1 MDGVPVPGRERD
13 VSRTVLLDTH
23 VLLWYDAAPENLS
36 DAVRE
41 TLRGRDARVLVSAMT
56 ALEIAIK
63 HRLGKLPQADA
74 LLAGYEA
81 TLARYGFEE
90 LPLASAPALRVAR
103 IDHAHPDPFDRV
115 LAAQALELDIPLVT
129 RDPVFHGFAELETLW

>member
-1 MDGVPVPGRERD
+1 MN
-13 VSRTVLLDTH
+13 RTVLLDTH
-23 VLLWYDAAPENLS
+23 VLLWYDFAPGNLS
-36 DAVRE
+36 DAARE

-63 HRLGKLPQADA
+63 HRLGRLPQAAA
-74 LLAGYEA
+74 LLTEYEA

-103 IDHAHPDPFDRV
+103 IEHAHPDPFDRV
-115 LAAQALELDIPLVT
+115 LAAQALELDVPLVT
-129 RDPVFHGFAELETLW
+129 RDPVFAGFGGLETLW